1 MNPILKKNIAVF
13 SGLNYNSHAPTKRGT
28 TDPLLWQSIDGQKKK
43 RESVEKTEISRISA
57 PALCNKLKSTGPA
70 SPACRSDSSSGICSK
85 VDALRVDV
93 DVTDKSRILSGQI
106 SAGHHFLEVER
117 WLRRLTATIGSL
129 LRSAAR
135 RKNMPII
142 HVLLTALFVAAAFA
156 APAEAQQVTFMTGPQ
171 GGVWVPLGGALKGM
185 WEKAIPGLQV
195 TAIPGAGIAN
205 VRGVDEDK
213 AQIGFGNTITTV
225 DGIEGRPPYP
235 KKVTKVC
242 QLANLYPQYFQ
253 VVVLANA
260 KINTVADFKGKP
272 IVVQPKGNTA
282 ELVTQHI
289 LQVHGLS
296 YSQVKASF
304 QASYTDA
311 VDMLK
316 DGHAQAFTLGTTVPA
331 SSVMDLAS
339 ARDIK
344 LIGIDDK
351 ILADMKKINPGYSKN
366 TIPANTYPKQE
377 KPLDVIGYATH
388 IVVSCELPEQ
398 MVYTMVKTM
407 AANVTDMT
415 AVNKAIAGLTPKMMA
430 EDVGVPFHTGAAKYY
445 KEAKAM

>member
-1 MNPILKKNIAVF
+1 MRFIR
-13 SGLNYNSHAPTKRGT
+13 T
-28 TDPLLWQSIDGQKKK
+28 
-43 RESVEKTEISRISA
+43 
-57 PALCNKLKSTGPA
+57 
-70 SPACRSDSSSGICSK
+70 
-85 VDALRVDV
+85 
-93 DVTDKSRILSGQI
+93 
-106 SAGHHFLEVER
+106 
-117 WLRRLTATIGSL
+117 
-129 LRSAAR
+129 
-135 RKNMPII
+135 
-142 HVLLTALFVAAAFA
+142 LLTAFTASAALA
-156 APAEAQQVTFMTGPQ
+156 APVPGQQLTFMTGPQ

-213 AQIGFGNTITTV
+213 AQVGFGNTITTV

-253 VVVLANA
+253 VVVLASA
-260 KINTVADFKGKP
+260 KVNTVADLKGRP

-289 LQVHGLS
+289 LQVHGLN

-311 VDMLK
+311 VDLMK

-351 ILADMKKINPGYSKN
+351 IFADMRKINPGYSRS
-366 TIPANTYPKQE
+366 TIPPNTYPKQE
-377 KPLDVIGYATH
+377 KPVDVIGYATH
-388 IVVSCELPEQ
+388 LVVACDLPEQ
-398 MVYTMVKTM
+398 LVYTMVKTM
-407 AANVTDMT
+407 AANVNDMA
-415 AVNKAIAGLTPKMMA
+415 AVNKAISGLTPKMMA
-430 EDVGVPFHTGAAKYY
+430 EDIGVPFHRGAEKFY